1 MFRALKHRNFQLFFA
16 GQMISLTGT
25 WMQNMALSWLVY
37 RLTQSPA
44 LLGAVSFVSQIPIL
58 FLSPWAGMVA
68 DRHSRHRIIIGAQT
82 AMMLQ
87 AFVLAALTLARVVT
101 VWEIFVLA
109 LVLGVCNAF
118 DMPGRQ
124 SFIVEMVGN
133 EDLINAIALNS
144 SMFNSA
150 RMVGPAVAGVLV
162 ATLGEGM
169 CFLLNGISY
178 LAVIAGLLLMK
189 VPKVQKPTRN
199 GAQLDQ
205 LVEGIRYVFRNRAIR
220 SLLSLLSLVSLLGMP
235 YAVLMPVFAQDVLG
249 RGPGALGALMTAAG
263 CGALVGALWLARR
276 ADVLGLDRVV
286 VRACAG
292 FGVGLVLFAASRMYA
307 LSLLWLVIG
316 GFCVMVQM
324 GSTNSLVQSIVDD
337 EMRGRVM
344 GLYAT
349 MFLGIAPFGSL
360 FGGFIA
366 NNAGAPAAVMAGGIA
381 CVFGAVLVGLRIK
394 DLNIDLQIATIRARR
409 EACGAIPAPPS

>member
-1 MFRALKHRNFQLFFA
+1 
-16 GQMISLTGT
+16 MISLTGT

-37 RLTQSPA
+37 RLTQSAA
-44 LLGAVSFVSQIPIL
+44 LLGAVSFVSQIPVL

-68 DRHSRHRIIIGAQT
+68 DRHSRHRIIIATQV

-87 AFVLAALTLARVVT
+87 AFVLAALTLAHVVT

-109 LVLGVCNAF
+109 LALGVCNAF
-118 DMPGRQ
+118 DIPGRQ

-150 RMVGPAVAGVLV
+150 RMLGPAIAGVLV

-169 CFLLNGISY
+169 CFLLNGITY

-189 VPKVQKPTRN
+189 VPNPRKPTRR
-199 GAQLDQ
+199 GGQLDQ
-205 LVEGIRYVFRNRAIR
+205 LLEGVRYVFQNRAIR
-220 SLLSLLSLVSLLGMP
+220 SLLSLLALVSLLGMP

-249 RGPGALGALMTAAG
+249 RGPAALGALMTAAG

-276 ADVLGLDRVV
+276 GDVLGLDRIVV
-286 VRACAG
+286 WACAG
-292 FGVGLVLFAASRMYA
+292 FGLGLILFASSRTYA
-307 LSLLWLVIG
+307 LSLLWLLPAG
-316 GFCVMVQM
+316 YCVMVQM
-324 GSTNSLVQSIVDD
+324 GSTNSLIQSIVDD
-337 EMRGRVM
+337 SMRGRVM

-349 MFLGIAPFGSL
+349 MFLGSAPFGSL
-360 FGGFIA
+360 LAGFIA
-366 NNAGAPAAVMAGGIA
+366 DHAGAPAAVMVGGVA
-381 CVFGAVLVGLRIK
+381 CVLGAALVGLRIK
-394 DLNIDLQIATIRARR
+394 DLNIDLQVASTRAGRQAR
-409 EACGAIPAPPS
+409 GAVPAPPS